1 MMRRIFLRGLARK
14 LLSLPPAL
22 LFATVALAA
31 VVTAAQVAEAIRNSP
46 NATPWLRANAD
57 SVGSLAMFESGGR
70 TDVYNGSCCYGVL
83 QMNEAN
89 ISQYTNVSPVVF
101 RTWSLEQQANAW
113 SKLTSDAMNNQIVRG
128 FIAMGTFDNRP
139 VDGSMVLACVQLGIG
154 NCQKMIKSGSCSGF
168 ADANGTTI
176 CAMANQIAGQNPGTG
191 TNPTNPTPPGT
202 GTGIGTGAPSP
213 GISYNVSC
221 VRDASGACVSMS
233 QAIKFG
239 FASGSGVSM
248 SQLRS
253 TIQLLLVAVTLLV
266 VGSAMTGVWQ
276 NYARGAITKADM
288 IHYMQ
293 RGLVI
298 VGMVFVVMTVL

>member
-1 MMRRIFLRGLARK
+1 MRRFFLSGLVRK
-14 LLSLPPAL
+14 LLSFPPAL

-46 NATPWLRANAD
+46 NASPWLRANAD
-57 SVGSLAMFESGGR
+57 SVGNLAMFESAGR

-83 QMNEAN
+83 QMNKAN
-89 ISQYTNVSPVVF
+89 IQYYANVAPEVF
-101 RTWSLEQQANAW
+101 RTWSLQQQVNAW
-113 SKLTSDAMNNQIVRG
+113 SQLTKEAMSNQIVNG
-128 FIAMGTFDNRP
+128 FIALGTFDGRP